1 MRDVGG
7 AEIREVRVAPRAE
20 RVQQRL
26 WVRLVLW
33 IILPRRRLRHV
44 DGVTVAPVHLL
55 DEDETKGDGEIGAL
69 EERGRRANRRRGV
82 RAHRRALGGVDGG
95 SFVVFLVR
103 RASTFVVDDDH
114 LYQRDGCTLRLGAR
128 GVVPGGVFRAS
139 AARDA
144 VVRPVHAVV
153 RGARRALRRVAARVV
168 AGGSR
173 VSSGTRHARVRPVH
187 VLILRAGR
195 QERSPSS
202 TRHDVDAAA
211 RGDPGVRDGPRREE
225 RATGRYRRRGRGG
238 HLRQLHHREYRRRED
253 GAWFGVERGDGRRS
267 VSALIFT
274 QARRGRRK
282 RERGRGLR
290 RGRGIAHL
298 CWRARCGVPAGAPCW
313 VGRRRARSGS
323 AVPGR
328 TAEVTDRCPKATSRR
343 TVQNPA
349 QCGTRP
355 GPPPV
360 PYHVGRRLRS
370 PRGSRLVHEDSRLPR
385 YARARRG
392 DAGSARPSANLPSGL
407 RRAGPPENFEL
418 FLRLIS
424 GVDTVVQRET
434 PTGNRE
440 KSTSRRTSNRPIEL

>member
-1 MRDVGG
+1 MYPVGH
-7 AEIREVRVAPRAE
+7 ATHVFDPSTCSFSAQVVRSDR
-20 RVQQRL
+20 
-26 WVRLVLW
+26 
-33 IILPRRRLRHV
+33 PRRRATTSTPPR
-44 DGVTVAPVHLL
+44 VAIP
-55 DEDETKGDGEIGAL
+55 
-69 EERGRRANRRRGV
+69 
-82 RAHRRALGGVDGG
+82 
-95 SFVVFLVR
+95 
-103 RASTFVVDDDH
+103 ASGT
-114 LYQRDGCTLRLGAR
+114 G
-128 GVVPGGVFRAS
+128 
-139 AARDA
+139 RDA
-144 VVRPVHAVV
+144 
-153 RGARRALRRVAARVV
+153 
-168 AGGSR
+168 
-173 VSSGTRHARVRPVH
+173 
-187 VLILRAGR
+187 
-195 QERSPSS
+195 RS
-202 TRHDVDAAA
+202 A
-211 RGDPGVRDGPRREE
+211 
-225 RATGRYRRRGRGG
+225 ATGRYRRRGRGG
-238 HLRQLHHREYRRRED
+238 HLRQLHHREYRRRRS

-298 CWRARCGVPAGAPCW
+298 CWRARGGVPAGAPCW

-418 FLRLIS
+418 FLRFTKVVIS